1 LTPREEAAAIVLPLR
16 FAAIAMKPAFQPS
29 AVVAAAL
36 LAALAAGCATD
47 EAKAPAAEAQP
58 GRRGDNTITGSHIP
72 NKKALPPQSDVERE
86 KTVERMKELQKTSQ
100 PVQKNP

>member
-1 LTPREEAAAIVLPLR
+1 MLPLR
-16 FAAIAMKPAFQPS
+16 FAAIAMKPALQLS

-36 LAALAAGCATD
+36 LIAALAAGCAT
-47 EAKAPAAEAQP
+47 EEVQSPAAEAQA
-58 GRRGDNTITGSHIP
+58 GRRGDYTITGSHIP